1 MATSTR
7 VLPGN
12 FANTQYEDTAVSNGN
27 TDTIQADSTS
37 GTLHAVFIDNTAGSN
52 NAYIRIFDA
61 GSATNG
67 TTVPDFIFYAPGNST
82 VMYTIPLGLAYGTGL
97 RYSAANVGGTSGTGA
112 TGTVILRMLLET

>member
-7 VLPGN
+7 TLPGN
-12 FANTQYEDTAVSNGN
+12 FANTQYEDTAVTNGSG
-27 TDTIQADSTS
+27 TTVQADATS

-52 NAYIRIFDA
+52 NAYIRIFDS
-61 GSATNG
+61 GSATSG

-97 RYSAANVGGTSGTGA
+97 RYAAVNAGGTAGTGA